1 VASYASGLVIKNGRG
16 TDDYRR
22 MTVLWHHS
30 IDDRFDPLTVVRV
43 LAESLGLLIREST
56 SARTGRVTL
65 RIDTRESKA
74 TKGKGPLVD
83 KATRRAAAKLLRRA
97 LSNPAQ
103 ADRIRALIQRQAAG
117 EDVAGELAE
126 AIDP

>member
-1 VASYASGLVIKNGRG
+1 
-16 TDDYRR
+16 

-30 IDDRFDPLTVVRV
+30 IDDRFDPLTVVRA
-43 LAESLGLLIREST
+43 LAESLSLLIREST
-56 SARTGRVTL
+56 SSRTGRVTL

-74 TKGKGPLVD
+74 TKGKSPLVD

-126 AIDP
+126 AIDR